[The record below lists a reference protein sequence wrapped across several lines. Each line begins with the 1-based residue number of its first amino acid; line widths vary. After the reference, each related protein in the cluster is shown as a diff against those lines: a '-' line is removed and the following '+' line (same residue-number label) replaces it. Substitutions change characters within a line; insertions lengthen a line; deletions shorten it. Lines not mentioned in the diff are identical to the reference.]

1 MNHLT
6 KRLTWITLLI
16 LFIPV
21 AIVSTKKLEELL
33 KGAIDESEKL

>member
-1 MNHLT
+1 MHELT

-21 AIVSTKKLEELL
+21 AIVSPKKVEELL
-33 KGAIDESEKL
+33 KGAIDESEKV